1 MNDKEWIKEKIKGGC
16 DMTREEA
23 IKRFKRMKK
32 ILSIPNSDAER
43 TKEAID
49 MAIKAL
55 QQTAWIPVGERLP
68 DIDQIVL
75 ICTGDGQITDGYRWN
90 SEDWFLAWGEFNGEH
105 TGGEYIHIVAWM
117 PLPEPYRGGEDN
129 AD

>member
-1 MNDKEWIKEKIKGGC
+1 MLTN
-16 DMTREEA
+16 
-23 IKRFKRMKK
+23 
-32 ILSIPNSDAER
+32 
-43 TKEAID
+43 KEAIEMIASMGMYLSRGKSTWQAEPIKEATD

-105 TGGEYIHIVAWM
+105 TSGEYIQMVAWM
-117 PLPEPYRGGEDN
+117 PLPEPYRGEESEV
-129 AD
+129 